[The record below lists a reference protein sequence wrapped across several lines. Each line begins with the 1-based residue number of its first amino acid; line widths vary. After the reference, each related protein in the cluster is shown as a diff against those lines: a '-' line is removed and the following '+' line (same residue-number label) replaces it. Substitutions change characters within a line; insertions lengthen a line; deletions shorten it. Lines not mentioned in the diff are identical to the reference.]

1 MELTKKQKEF
11 ADEYI
16 DTGNATKSAEKTY
29 NTSTENSAA
38 SIGSQNLRK
47 IKIEEYLQDKA
58 EMAVSEIFRLSQE
71 AKNENVRLGAG
82 KDVLDRAGFKPIERK
97 DITSAGEPVQG
108 FNFQRNETNDKTNS
122 KTTDS
127 LGLPTG

>member
-97 DITSAGEPVQG
+97 DIPSAGEPVQG